1 MLAINGICKNWARV
15 IMCYGLS
22 EDQLNVINDNLP
34 TSGCEVMSV
43 DCFTDIIA
51 MPQMVAIVVWDI
63 MSEIDRGS
71 FEEFFTDIAPFLE
84 TVIVIGKP
92 DVNKELSKQILV
104 YDTFDALAENLKYK
118 LLGAYKKTKK
128 SENFS
133 ATLANALII
142 LKAIKTKPYVTT
154 QQLAEGLEMS
164 QRSVQRYIET
174 LRVSGEWIEYD
185 TTHKGWV
192 AGPGWEPDDDLAM
205 NKTIEKIKNL

>member
-92 DVNKELSKQILV
+92 DDLPIIESHSQYGQMAVSLPSFSSTVSLISFGENIL
-104 YDTFDALAENLKYK
+104 
-118 LLGAYKKTKK
+118 
-128 SENFS
+128 
-133 ATLANALII
+133 I
-142 LKAIKTKPYVTT
+142 
-154 QQLAEGLEMS
+154 Q
-164 QRSVQRYIET
+164 
-174 LRVSGEWIEYD
+174 
-185 TTHKGWV
+185 
-192 AGPGWEPDDDLAM
+192 
-205 NKTIEKIKNL
+205 